1 VKRKDHN
8 PRYPQGNKVR
18 QWLENLRKFRLPFWM
33 ANKYFIVGLAFAV
46 FVFFFDSFNIVERVK
61 LSRQLRQSREELSYY
76 NTEIVEIKRQL
87 DELLV
92 NDATAEKFARERY
105 LMKRENEDV
114 FVIMEK

>member
-1 VKRKDHN
+1 
-8 PRYPQGNKVR
+8 
-18 QWLENLRKFRLPFWM
+18 M
-33 ANKYFIVGLAFAV
+33 ANKYFVVGLAFAV

-114 FVIMEK
+114 FVILEK